1 MIIILCTHNT
11 MLLQVLLLVIGRWL
25 IGFVFSRRDLEILD
39 DPISEKL
46 YCRRFRTSK
55 EGEKDKTAIVENGE
69 LTAFGSENDSPIMMR
84 DPHEEEE
91 KKGGGGGGGGASGSS
106 SAKQRK
112 NRRKRVREGD
122 VIEERRDQEEE
133 INMSREVDR
142 CQLWRSMLH
151 DYNSPPTAS
160 PARSRRPTSI
170 NVSSNS
176 NNTRAA
182 AVAATAADRG
192 GVVNPLISITSS
204 DADGTPI
211 GAATTPGM
219 PSVVTPTPVGTA
231 ASGVELPPQR
241 VLYRSTAV

>member
-1 MIIILCTHNT
+1 

-55 EGEKDKTAIVENGE
+55 EGGKDKTAFVENGE

-133 INMSREVDR
+133 INMSREVDH

-182 AVAATAADRG
+182 AADRG

-231 ASGVELPPQR
+231 APQS